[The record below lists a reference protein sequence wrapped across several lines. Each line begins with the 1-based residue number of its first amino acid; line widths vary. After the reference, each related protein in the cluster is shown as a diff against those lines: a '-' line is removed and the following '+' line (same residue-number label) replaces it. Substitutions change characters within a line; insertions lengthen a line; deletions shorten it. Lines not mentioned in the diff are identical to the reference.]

1 MIVIDSSAL
10 VAIFLNEPERQAF
23 EDIVAREDRCVMSAV
38 NVHETICVL
47 RTRLGAK
54 AVEPFWRMLQDSQI
68 EIFPFDEVQVRA
80 AADAFDRYD
89 KGVNS
94 KSKLNLAD
102 CAAYALATTMN
113 SRLLFKGR
121 DFPETDV
128 RAAFEGR

>member
-10 VAIFLNEPERQAF
+10 VAIFLNEPERQVF
-23 EDIVAREDRCVMSAV
+23 EDIVADEDRCVMSAV

-47 RTRLGAK
+47 RTRLGPK
-54 AVEPFWRMLQDSQI
+54 AVERFWQMLQDSQI

-80 AADAFDRYD
+80 AADAFDRYG

-121 DFPETDV
+121 DF
-128 RAAFEGR
+128 